1 MGSITVPVLGVWV
14 HNLDP
19 VIFEIT
25 DRFAL
30 RWYGLAYLMAFVVG
44 YFGLRW
50 LAQRNLWVVAPA
62 RVGDFIAYAAIF
74 GVFLGGRL
82 GYVLFYMIPENGV
95 GYVLEN
101 PDVIYAVWKG
111 GMSSHGGILG
121 LIIFTFVYSRRM
133 GCSWTGVGDGL
144 VIVSP
149 LGIMFGRLANFINGE
164 LYGRVTGAGV
174 GMKFPKALADRGN
187 EEAFESAMRESVQA
201 APGRLEGLWGSYNVN
216 PSATK
221 GPLLDE
227 AIATSRDN
235 PDVLEVFQKYVE
247 TRHPSQ
253 LYQAALEG
261 LALFVILL
269 MLRLRMRQL
278 GHGVITG
285 AFFILYATFRIIAE
299 QFREPDSA
307 WVIEGLMTKGQF
319 YSIFMY
325 AIGAAFLVAGLK
337 GRTGSL
343 GAGIGRKDAP
353 KRS

>member
-1 MGSITVPVLGVWV
+1 MGSITGPVLGVWV

-25 DRFAL
+25 DKFAL
-30 RWYGLAYLMAFVVG
+30 RWYGLAYLMAFLVG
-44 YFGLRW
+44 YLGLRS
-50 LAQRNLWVVAPA
+50 LARRDLWVVAPV

-82 GYVLFYMIPENGV
+82 GYVLFYMIPENGL
-95 GYVLEN
+95 GYVVKN

-121 LIIFTFVYSRRM
+121 LIIFTYIYSRRM

-164 LYGRVTGAGV
+164 LYGRVTNGAM
-174 GMKFPKALADRGN
+174 GMRFPKALAEKGN
-187 EEAFESAMRESVQA
+187 EEVFERAMKEAVQA
-201 APGRLEGLWGSYNVN
+201 APERLESMWGSYWVN
-216 PSATK
+216 PSAAK
-221 GPLLDE
+221 GPLLEE
-227 AIATSRDN
+227 AIAVSRDN
-235 PDVLEVFQKYVE
+235 PAVLEVFQRYVE

-253 LYQAALEG
+253 LYQALLEG
-261 LALFVILL
+261 FALFVVLIV
-269 MLRLRMRQL
+269 LRLKFRQL

-285 AFFILYATFRIIAE
+285 AFFILYATFRIVAE

-307 WVIEGLMTKGQF
+307 WVIDGILTKGQF

-325 AIGAAFLVAGLK
+325 VIGAAFLVAGLRRK
-337 GRTGSL
+337 NGSL
-343 GAGIGRKDAP
+343 LDAPVRKDAP
-353 KRS
+353 ERS